1 MDQSLYLISFIALA
15 ALATVATRALPFL
28 FLARHSQHP
37 LLEYLGRYLPPVLMV
52 LLVVYAVSDLPM
64 ANQQWVISLGS
75 LILVA
80 VTQWLSKNALLSI
93 ALGSLLYMVLI

>member
-1 MDQSLYLISFIALA
+1 MDQTLYLMSFIAVA

-28 FLARHSQHP
+28 FLARYSHHP

-64 ANQQWVISLGS
+64 VNQQWVISLGS
-75 LILVA
+75 LVVVA
-80 VTQWLSKNALLSI
+80 VTQWFSKNALLSI
-93 ALGSLLYMVLI
+93 TLGSLLYMLLS

>member
-15 ALATVATRALPFL
+15 ALATVVTRALPFL

-64 ANQQWVISLGS
+64 VNHQWVISLGS
-75 LILVA
+75 LMAVA
-80 VTQWLSKNALLSI
+80 VIQWFSKNALLSI
-93 ALGSLLYMVLI
+93 ALGSLLYMILI